1 MHPSTP
7 SIYLAARLG
16 DVVHLRHRPVSYVDE
31 DRVEGLR
38 YASYK
43 LGV

>member
-1 MHPSTP
+1 
-7 SIYLAARLG
+7 
-16 DVVHLRHRPVSYVDE
+16 VHLRHRPVSHVDE

-43 LGV
+43 LCV